1 MAVALPTLGVY
12 VGFTISANTGAWTLG
27 TSALGTATILG
38 PSLITTYTNVSAD
51 VRSLRIQRGKSDE
64 RGQYQAGRCTIALNN
79 RDRDYDPFNLS
90 GPYVTGGVTDVVP
103 GREMYVTATDP
114 TTGTV
119 SRLFTGRTRDWKPSY
134 TGPFDSVVTLEAS
147 DALEDLSRAD
157 TDAVTTATDIGAVA
171 AQILADVGVTSY
183 AYDDGLFTAQET
195 TWDTSALAALRK
207 LETSATAELYV
218 EANGDIYFT
227 ANPAL
232 YSVAR
237 MRDSQAT
244 FGSGNL
250 TFETIDAAYETDQ
263 MINSVTLTRTGGA
276 AQTSTDAT
284 SIERYG
290 IRSFA
295 QSGLVN
301 SSDTDVLT
309 VATFM
314 KNRFKDPY
322 VRIRGISF
330 HPRKHSDLMTQAL
343 TRRLRDRVTVTFS
356 PVGGGSAISQEVF
369 ITGIAHEFGPQDMR
383 TSFTF
388 ESTDWAE
395 GWVLGYDVLGT
406 GTALGIY

>member
-1 MAVALPTLGVY
+1 MSVALPTLGVY

-64 RGQYQAGRCTIALNN
+64 RGQYQAGRCTVVLNN

-90 GPYVTGGVTDVVP
+90 GPYVTGGVTDIVP
-103 GREMYVTATDP
+103 GREVYITATDP
-114 TTGTV
+114 TSGVV
-119 SRLFTGRTRDWKPSY
+119 SRLFTGKARDWAPAY
-134 TGPFDSVVTLEAS
+134 VGPFDSTVTLEAS
-147 DALEDLSRAD
+147 DAIEDLARAD
-157 TDAVTTATDIGAVA
+157 TTVATTATDMGAVA
-171 AQILADVGVTSY
+171 AQILADVGVTNY
-183 AYDDGLFTAQET
+183 AYDDGLFTAQAT
-195 TWDTSALAALRK
+195 SWDTSALSALRN
-207 LETSATAELYV
+207 LERSGTAELYV

-227 ANPAL
+227 ATPAL

-250 TFETIDAAYETDQ
+250 TFETIDVAYETDQ
-263 MINSVTLTRTGGA
+263 MINSVTLARAGGTE
-276 AQTSTDAT
+276 QTATDAT

-290 IRSFA
+290 LRSFN
-295 QSGLVN
+295 QTNLVN
-301 SSDTDVLT
+301 QSDTDVLT

-330 HPRKHSDLMTQAL
+330 HPRKNQYLMEQAL
-343 TRRLRDRVTVTFS
+343 TRRLRDRITVTFA

-369 ITGIAHEFGPQDMR
+369 ITGIAHDFSPQNMVTR
-383 TSFTF
+383 FTF
-388 ESTDWAE
+388 ESTDWAS
-395 GWVLGYDVLGT
+395 GWVLGSDALGT
-406 GTALGIY
+406 GTVLGVY